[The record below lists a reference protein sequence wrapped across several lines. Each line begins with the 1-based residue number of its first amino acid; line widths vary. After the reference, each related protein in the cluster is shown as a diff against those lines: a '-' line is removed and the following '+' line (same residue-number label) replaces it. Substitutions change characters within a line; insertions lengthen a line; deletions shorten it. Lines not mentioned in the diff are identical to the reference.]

1 MNTTTVMSTTFGSYI
16 KAYLDLCKLRVV
28 LLIVITALVGMCL
41 AAPHGIA
48 LSVLVFGNI
57 GIMLAACA
65 AAAVN
70 HVVDQHIDE
79 KMHRTRMRPLVKGLL
94 QPWQACLFAAVLG
107 LIAMLILIIA
117 VNVLTA
123 TLTFITL
130 IGYAV
135 VYTMFLKHATPQN
148 IVIGGLAG
156 AAPPLL
162 GWTAV
167 TGHIDPNAL
176 LLVLIV
182 FLWTPPHFW
191 ALAIHRIEDYS
202 KAKVPMLPNTH
213 GIAFTKFNIVIYT
226 VLLLLATYLPFFSGM
241 LGVAYL
247 IGVSVLNLMF
257 LYYVCQLLLDT
268 KNSLKLFR
276 FSITY
281 LFALF
286 IVMLFTHYI

>member
-1 MNTTTVMSTTFGSYI
+1 MNTTVMRVAFSSYL

-48 LSVLVFGNI
+48 LPVLIFGNL

-94 QPWQACLFAAVLG
+94 QPWQACLFALVLG
-107 LIAMLILIIA
+107 VISMLILIVA
-117 VNVLTA
+117 VNLLTA

-191 ALAIHRIEDYS
+191 ALAIHRIEDYG

-241 LGVAYL
+241 LGIFYL
-247 IGVSVLNLMF
+247 VGVSLLNIMF
-257 LYYVCQLLLDT
+257 LYYVYQLLLDT
-268 KNSLKLFR
+268 KNSLQLFK

-286 IVMLFTHYI
+286 IIMLFAHYI